1 MKILDRYLL
10 TTFLQTLGTVFIIL
24 YFIFILQAVW
34 LFIAELAGKDLDI
47 MLVAKFLLFYSPKM
61 IPLVLPLSIL
71 LASIMSFG
79 NLAENYEFAAMKS
92 SGISLQ
98 RAMKVLTYFILF
110 LSVIAFVFANNVIP
124 AAEYKF
130 INLRRDIVQTKPAM
144 AIAEGQ
150 FSDIGE
156 YNIKVDKKTGE
167 KGEKLENI
175 TIHKKSFQAGG
186 SNVVIKAK
194 NGILVNNEESSMLQ
208 MILFNG
214 NYYENIIPKKYEER
228 KKVPFIKASFKKD
241 IINIDLSKLNT
252 VQDEA
257 DITNTNAMLNVSEL
271 TYTLDSLHKNLEK
284 DVVSFADNA
293 YQRTGI
299 NSFGKMT
306 ALEKK
311 EEKKQDSIVPN
322 LLSLFS
328 NSEKAKVLNIAVS
341 NIQGTKYSIDGT
353 NTDLEEKQKNINNHW
368 LALYEKFVIAYA
380 CILMFFI
387 GAPLGAIIR
396 KGGLGLPIVFAT
408 LIFISFHFINTF
420 GKKLAQENGIP
431 AFLGSWMSSFVLTPL
446 AILLTYRATNDI
458 GLINMDAVFAPISKF
473 FRKLFKSKN
482 NKVLEFKNH
491 IVDLTAISIDL
502 EDSDYQ
508 KYSNLDN
515 TTLKGI
521 VKNATQFGYS
531 AIQRLK
537 VLKILETRGVTQE
550 ELLLSNQ
557 LYNTDYLK
565 LTHYIAIY
573 KKQTNFVLTFYVL
586 AIIFS
591 ILSNFPSI
599 IIIILALINL
609 ILLYTFIYKS
619 GQTLSEIAIINNNTN
634 RFANIYLSL
643 FIGFPFFIFIY
654 LYNKIQLKEVLA
666 EFNK

>member
-47 MLVAKFLLFYSPKM
+47 MLVVKFLLFYSPKM

-71 LASIMSFG
+71 LASIMTFG

-98 RAMKVLTYFILF
+98 RAMKFLTFFILI
-110 LSVIAFVFANNVIP
+110 LSFVAFIFANNVIP

-156 YNIKVDKKTGE
+156 YNIKVDKKSGE
-167 KGEKLENI
+167 KGEKLENV
-175 TIHKKSFQAGG
+175 TIHKKAFNGNG

-194 NGILVNNEESSMLQ
+194 NGLLINNEEASRLQ
-208 MILFNG
+208 MILYNG
-214 NYYENIIPKKYEER
+214 NYYENVIPKKYEER
-228 KKVPFIKASFKKD
+228 KKMPFIKASFKKD

-252 VQDEA
+252 VQDEG
-257 DITNTNAMLNVSEL
+257 DITNTNSMLNVSEL
-271 TYTLDSLHKNLEK
+271 NYTLDSLHKNFDK
-284 DVVSFADNA
+284 DIVSFTDNA

-299 NSFGKMT
+299 TSFGEP
-306 ALEKK
+306 EKTT
-311 EEKKQDSIVPN
+311 KKDSIIPD
-322 LLSLFS
+322 LLTLYTPA
-328 NSEKAKVLNIAVS
+328 ERAGILNVATS
-341 NIQGTKYSIDGT
+341 NISSSKYTVEGTKNDI
-353 NTDLEEKQKNINNHW
+353 EAKQKNINNHW

-431 AFLGSWMSSFVLTPL
+431 PFLGSWMSSFVLTPL

-458 GLINMDAVFAPISKF
+458 GLINMDVIFAPIQNAFK
-473 FRKLFKSKN
+473 KLFRIKN
-482 NKVLEFKNH
+482 NKLKN
-491 IVDLTAISIDL
+491 V
-502 EDSDYQ
+502 
-508 KYSNLDN
+508 
-515 TTLKGI
+515 
-521 VKNATQFGYS
+521 
-531 AIQRLK
+531 
-537 VLKILETRGVTQE
+537 
-550 ELLLSNQ
+550 
-557 LYNTDYLK
+557 
-565 LTHYIAIY
+565 
-573 KKQTNFVLTFYVL
+573 
-586 AIIFS
+586 
-591 ILSNFPSI
+591 
-599 IIIILALINL
+599 
-609 ILLYTFIYKS
+609 
-619 GQTLSEIAIINNNTN
+619 
-634 RFANIYLSL
+634 
-643 FIGFPFFIFIY
+643 
-654 LYNKIQLKEVLA
+654 
-666 EFNK
+666 